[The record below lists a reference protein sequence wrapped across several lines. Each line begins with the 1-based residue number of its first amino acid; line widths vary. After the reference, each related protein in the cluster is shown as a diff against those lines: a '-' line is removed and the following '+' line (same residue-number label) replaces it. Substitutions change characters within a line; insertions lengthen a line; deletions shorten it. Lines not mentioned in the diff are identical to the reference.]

1 MNKFLS
7 LLAVAGVVAIS
18 SSAFA
23 EDKVATPV
31 QAPAHAMPAKT
42 VEPAKSVELAK
53 EAAKP
58 ISAELQDGSKI
69 EIATDSTVS
78 VIEKDGSKTA
88 APDGVHTLKDGVT
101 FTVKNGKR
109 VVQ

>member
-23 EDKVATPV
+23 EDKVATPT
-31 QAPAHAMPAKT
+31 APHTSTATAKAS
-42 VEPAKSVELAK
+42 EASK

-58 ISAELQDGSKI
+58 VAAELQDGSKI
-69 EIATDSTVS
+69 EIASDSTVS

-109 VVQ
+109 VAQ